1 MSINMSNVKAI
12 TLGGQNV
19 KKIEDANGN
28 VLWTLPS
35 SNAAILTFNSYI
47 VQLRSSYR
55 YFTIAQLTSKVA
67 SATTEAN
74 AMRFF
79 ILTSQEI
86 QNIQNQ
92 AYNQDTVLG
101 HTLSEWQN
109 SPDSY
114 FLCYVLNN
122 EVYMI
127 GNSQNSTANDT
138 VLGTTN
144 DLTYARHYYPFD
156 SSTYKYV
163 NIVNDSSTGT
173 DVTRWRQTGSFY
185 WVNHKNAVGSQNTF
199 TFQEKASTISPY
211 IYYGKPAVVSL
222 AVSGYTTTFPLN
234 GTFSFG
240 GTATVTYTDGS
251 TKTVSNA
258 CTFSGYDMSKSG
270 PQTVMV
276 QYSEGGLVVY
286 STYQITVGTEHTGTY
301 NWSITYTTTSTTV
314 PRLNE
319 ASDSPY
325 YTTYVVIPSKNAI
338 IQKIET
344 SEGVNAVVITSV
356 KYYQNYHGSYSTN
369 ATYTMN
375 LRTSY
380 VASTTV
386 SSLPGTAVGNLNANI
401 PNYMYGY
408 IDITSYLYT
417 SSQRQLYWY
426 ETAVL
431 TSSTTTYY
439 YRCTSVS
446 TTNGL
451 GLSASSSSQPTK
463 LVIEYKYYT

>member
-35 SNAAILTFNSYI
+35 ANAAILTFNSYI
-47 VQLRSSYR
+47 IQVISSYR

-92 AYNQDTVLG
+92 SYNQDTVLG

-127 GNSQNSTANDT
+127 GNSQNSTDNDT

-156 SSTYKYV
+156 SGSYKYV

-173 DVTRWRQTGSFY
+173 SVTRWRQTGSYY
-185 WVNHKNAVGSQNTF
+185 WVNHKNAVGTQNTF
-199 TFQEKASTISPY
+199 TFVESSSTTSPY
-211 IYYGKPAVVSL
+211 IHYRKEAVVSI
-222 AVSGYTTTFPLN
+222 AISGYTTTFPLN

-240 GTATVTYTDGS
+240 GTAIATYTDGS
-251 TKTVSNA
+251 TKNVTND
-258 CTFSGYDMSKSG
+258 CTFTGYNMSQG
-270 PQTVMV
+270 GHQYVNV
-276 QYSEGGLVVY
+276 HYSEGGLVVAR
-286 STYQITVGTEHTGTY
+286 SYQITVGTEHTGTY
-301 NWSITYTTTSTTV
+301 TWRITYTTSTTTI
-314 PRLNE
+314 PRLQA
-319 ASDSPY
+319 ASGSPY
-325 YTTYVVIPSKNAI
+325 YTSYVVLPSNNTI
-338 IQKIET
+338 ISQIET
-344 SEGVNAVVITSV
+344 AEGVSGVSITSV
-356 KYYQNYHGSYSTN
+356 KYYQRYHGTQTTNTSYTL
-369 ATYTMN
+369 N

-386 SSLPGTAVGNLNANI
+386 TSLPGTGVGNLSASTTA
-401 PNYMYGY
+401 YLYGD

-417 SSQRQLYWY
+417 SSERSLYWY
-426 ETAVL
+426 YTGVG
-431 TSSTTTYY
+431 SSTNY
-439 YRCTSVS
+439 YRCTSTS
-446 TTNGL
+446 TTSGV
-451 GLSASSSSQPTK
+451 GLSADTSSSRTK
-463 LVIEYKYYT
+463 LEIAYKYYT

>member
-28 VLWTLPS
+28 VLWALKS
-35 SNAAILTFNSYI
+35 ANAAIITFNSYVI
-47 VQLRSSYR
+47 QVRNTYR
-55 YFTIAQLTSKVA
+55 YFTIAQLTEKVA
-67 SATTEAN
+67 AATTEAN

-86 QNIQNQ
+86 QNIQNKT
-92 AYNQDTVLG
+92 YNQDTVLG

-127 GNSQNSTANDT
+127 GNSQNPTNNDT

-156 SSTYKYV
+156 SGSYKYV

-173 DVTRWRQTGSFY
+173 GVTRWRQTNAYY
-185 WVNHKNAVGSQNTF
+185 WVNHTNGVGTQNTF
-199 TFQEKASTISPY
+199 TFLESSSTTSPY

-222 AVSGYTTTFPLN
+222 AISGYTTTFPLN

-240 GTATVTYTDGS
+240 GTAIATYTDGT
-251 TKTVSNA
+251 TKNVTND
-258 CTFSGYDMSKSG
+258 CTFTGYDMSKGGTQYVS
-270 PQTVMV
+270 VH
-276 QYSEGGLVVY
+276 YSEGGLVFAR
-286 STYQITVGTEHTGTY
+286 SYQINVGTEHTGTY
-301 NWSITYTTTSTTV
+301 NWSITYTTTYSTV
-314 PRLNE
+314 PRLNV

-325 YTTYVVIPSKNAI
+325 YTTYIVLPSKNAI

-344 SEGVNAVVITSV
+344 DEGVSAVVITSV
-356 KYYQNYHGSYSTN
+356 KYYQRYHGLKNTN
-369 ATYTMN
+369 TTFTMN
-375 LRTSY
+375 LRTDYTS
-380 VASTTV
+380 STTI
-386 SSLPGTAVGNLNANI
+386 SSLPGGAVGNLNANTTG
-401 PNYMYGY
+401 YMYGS
-408 IDITSYLYT
+408 IGVTSYLYT
-417 SSQRQLYWY
+417 SSNRSLYWY
-426 ETAVL
+426 YTRAIAGTA
-431 TSSTTTYY
+431 TYY
-439 YRCTSVS
+439 TCTSVS
-446 TTNGL
+446 TTSGV

-463 LVIEYKYYT
+463 LEIAYKYYT